1 MTGLNV
7 IFGTGLLA
15 QSLTHTGLKGG
26 KPIKMVNRSGERP
39 ADVPADVEITG
50 EDALRI
56 RVTFPGGCKQI
67 HPGF

>member
-1 MTGLNV
+1 MIGLNV

-15 QSLTHTGLKGG
+15 QATMRALLKRG
-26 KPIKMVNRSGERP
+26 KSIKMVNRSGKHP